1 MPIDEPDDL
10 EVDVSDFLPED
21 DDDFDDATE
30 AEDFLPEDD
39 DEDLADDGD
48 EHPAEDRRAADHEA
62 ALIARARKRG
72 GTVGAIVAG
81 GMLGLEKMLGQKVK
95 EEAPVE
101 WEAPGEPLDIDR
113 NGITVPLE
121 DDAVARSQPR
131 PTGADGSADRSVTR
145 RRRP

>member
-1 MPIDEPDDL
+1 MPIDDPDDL

-21 DDDFDDATE
+21 DDDLGDAIE
-30 AEDFLPEDD
+30 AEDFLPEDED
-39 DEDLADDGD
+39 DDDHPVD
-48 EHPAEDRRAADHEA
+48 ERRAADHEA

-72 GTVGAIVAG
+72 GTMGAIVAG

-131 PTGADGSADRSVTR
+131 PTGA
-145 RRRP
+145 